1 MSSLGMI
8 ATAIGTVV
16 SVAGT
21 IAAGAQ
27 QKARFE
33 YEAKVQEQQADEAM
47 AASQR
52 DAAARYREGALI
64 ASQQRAGI
72 AAGGGSLGDAGV
84 IDLMGDTREQ
94 VGLAAQTEIYKGDM
108 QAKGYNDAAAISR
121 IDARNS
127 MTNAWL
133 TAGGQLF
140 SGISSMYSRFGQPQA
155 GGGYASGSTA
165 PLFG

>member
-1 MSSLGMI
+1 MASLGMI
-8 ATAIGTVV
+8 ASAIGTAV
-16 SVAGT
+16 SVVGTLAG
-21 IAAGAQ
+21 GAQ
-27 QKARFE
+27 QRARYE

-72 AAGGGSLGDAGV
+72 AAGGGSLADPGV

-94 VGLAAQTEIYKGDM
+94 VGLAAQTEIYKGEM

-121 IDARNS
+121 IDAKNS

-140 SGISSMYSRFGQPQA
+140 SGISNMYSRFGQPQA
-155 GGGYASGSTA
+155 GGGTAAGSTA